1 MEPTIAMEKK
11 LIFNNRLSRIDNL
24 LHSLPN
30 TQKDAIA
37 ELRNN
42 ILSGKYEM
50 NPEKIV
56 EKILWHG
63 VHVLHIS
70 ERKSPDSS

>member
-1 MEPTIAMEKK
+1 MKK
-11 LIFNNRLSRIDNL
+11 KPITNITAEIDNL
-24 LHSLPN
+24 LNNIPD
-30 TQKDAIA
+30 TQEDIIS

-42 ILSGKYEM
+42 IICRKYEM

-56 EKILWHG
+56 ESILWHG

-70 ERKSPDSS
+70 KRLTESGV